1 MKHNYYCVVIGD
13 ISKSRELKDRAA
25 IQEQF
30 KAAIEEINQ
39 KFTDCIVSKFLITI
53 GDEFQGVL
61 NDAAKSYDV
70 IVAMRELLYPV
81 EFVFGVGVGTITT
94 EIAPEAIGMDGPAF
108 HNARAALEEGK
119 EERYEVRYRGV
130 GEPFDYLINAI
141 LVLIEA
147 LKRKWTEH
155 QFKVVGI
162 YRETGSQAEA
172 ARRLKVSPA
181 AISKTLSAAGWD
193 AVAVGENALKRLL
206 STDLQKSF

>member
-1 MKHNYYCVVIGD
+1 MKSDYCVVIGD
-13 ISKSRELKDRAA
+13 ISKSRELRDRAA
-25 IQEQF
+25 IQERF

-39 KFTDCIVSKFLITI
+39 RFTDSIVSKFLLTI

-108 HNARAALEEGK
+108 YNARAALEEGK
-119 EERYEVRYRGV
+119 EDGYEVRYRGV
-130 GEPFDYLINAI
+130 SESFDYLINAM

-147 LKRKWTEH
+147 LKRDWTEH
-155 QFKVVGI
+155 QFKVISI
-162 YRETGSQAEA
+162 YRETSNQAEV
-172 ARRLKVSPA
+172 ARRLEVSRS
-181 AISKTLSAAGWD
+181 AISQILAAAGWD
-193 AVAVGENALKRLL
+193 AIAIGEDAIKKLL
-206 STDLQKSF
+206 STGVQTSF

>member
-1 MKHNYYCVVIGD
+1 MQIDYCVVIGD
-13 ISKSRELKDRAA
+13 ISKSRELRDRAA
-25 IQEQF
+25 IQERF
-30 KAAIEEINQ
+30 KAAIGEINQ
-39 KFTDCIVSKFLITI
+39 RFTDSIVSKFLITI

-119 EERYEVRYRGV
+119 EEGYEVRYRGW
-130 GEPFDYLINAI
+130 GEPFEYVINAM

-147 LKRKWTEH
+147 LKRRWTER
-155 QFKVVGI
+155 QFKVITI
-162 YRETGSQAEA
+162 YRQTGSQAEA
-172 ARRLKVSPA
+172 ARRLKVSGST
-181 AISKTLSAAGWD
+181 ISQILAAAGWD
-193 AVAVGENALKRLL
+193 AVAVGEDALKKLL
-206 STDLQKSF
+206 STGVQKSF

>member
-1 MKHNYYCVVIGD
+1 MQSDYCVLIGD
-13 ISKSRELKDRAA
+13 ISKSRALRDRAA
-25 IQEQF
+25 IQERF

-39 KFTDCIVSKFLITI
+39 RFTDSIVSKFLITI

-61 NDAAKSYDV
+61 NDVAKSYDV
-70 IVAMRELLYPV
+70 IMAMRELLYPV

-119 EERYEVRYRGV
+119 EEGYEVRYCGL
-130 GEPFDYLINAI
+130 GESLDYVVNAT

-155 QFKVVGI
+155 QLKVITV
-162 YRETGSQAEA
+162 YRQTGSQAEV
-172 ARRLKVSPA
+172 ARRLEVSRS
-181 AISKTLSAAGWD
+181 AINKTLAAAGWD
-193 AVAVGENALKRLL
+193 AVVVGEDVVKKLL
-206 STDLQKSF
+206 CADVQKSF

>member
-1 MKHNYYCVVIGD
+1 MKSDYCVVIGD
-13 ISKSRELKDRAA
+13 ISKSRELRDRAA
-25 IQEQF
+25 IQERF

-39 KFTDCIVSKFLITI
+39 RFTDSIVSKFLITI

-81 EFVFGVGVGTITT
+81 EFAFGVGVGTITT

-119 EERYEVRYRGV
+119 GGGYEVCYRGV
-130 GEPFDYLINAI
+130 GESFDYLINAM

-147 LKRKWTEH
+147 LKRNWTEH
-155 QFKVVGI
+155 QFKVISI
-162 YRETGSQAEA
+162 YRETSNQAEV
-172 ARRLKVSPA
+172 ARRLKVSRS
-181 AISKTLSAAGWD
+181 AISQILAAAGWD
-193 AVAVGENALKRLL
+193 AIAVGEDAVKKLL
-206 STDLQKSF
+206 STGVQTSF

>member
-1 MKHNYYCVVIGD
+1 MQSDYCVVIGD
-13 ISKSRELKDRAA
+13 ISKSRELRDRAA
-25 IQEQF
+25 IQERF
-30 KAAIEEINQ
+30 KAAIEEMNQ
-39 KFTDCIVSKFLITI
+39 RFTDSIVSKFLITI

-61 NDAAKSYDV
+61 NDVGKSYDV

-119 EERYEVRYRGV
+119 EKGYEVRYRGV
-130 GEPFDYLINAI
+130 GEPFDYLINAM

-155 QFKVVGI
+155 QFKVI
-162 YRETGSQAEA
+162 TSYRQTGSQAEV
-172 ARRLKVSPA
+172 ARRLKVSRS
-181 AISKTLSAAGWD
+181 AISQTLAAAGWD
-193 AVAVGENALKRLL
+193 AVTVGEDALKKLL
-206 STDLQKSF
+206 STGVQKSF